1 MIVADCERDSE
12 REARKYEGGQG
23 GGGGTDS
30 ERDSSTRARETSNL
44 RMRERRLSVQAR
56 ALCSLTRPSCADILP
71 GRDWFEDAERRK
83 KVLRE
88 PLKNSLREDSSLRL
102 RLSEQNLAL
111 SHSLLY
117 EQARRAQLSSEN
129 MKLKADLRAMLREQE
144 QRDDQEKAVCVS
156 QCVCVRVCVT
166 VCVCVCAFKLS
177 TPIHSGGSHDEKH
190 SRTA

>member
-1 MIVADCERDSE
+1 MSACV
-12 REARKYEGGQG
+12 RE
-23 GGGGTDS
+23 GTEPVLIPHDDDV
-30 ERDSSTRARETSNL
+30 EVGVEANMEVFARE
-44 RMRERRLSVQAR
+44 RQDAR
-56 ALCSLTRPSCADILP
+56 S
-71 GRDWFEDAERRK
+71 FEEAERRK
-83 KVLRE
+83 QELRE
-88 PLKNSLREDSSLRL
+88 QLNNGLREDSALRQ